1 MRVQADSTER
11 LWANMCRH
19 APWGAVIIRA
29 TDDALLAVNPSFAR
43 MHKWKRDELV
53 GRSFLETFAP
63 EFRTSLSAHSRL
75 ADVRGHHSFESVHIR
90 RDGTHFAVLT
100 ELTSIKDVHHKP
112 SLRAAMVLNI
122 TERKRTEQL
131 QKQTLEQLRDQ
142 LKQRTV
148 ALRHVAGRLLRSQ
161 DDEHR
166 RIARELHDS
175 VGQYLTALKIDLARL
190 VDFELNS
197 GISTYQK
204 RECLSGCLHL
214 AEICLNETRTLSHLL
229 HPPLLDEAG
238 LISAMHWY
246 IEGFSKRSGMHVS
259 CGLPSSP
266 VRLPGYLELALFRTL
281 QESLTNVYRHSGSK
295 TVEVQLAIKSHEAT
309 LRIHDRGRGLRPEL
323 LRQFQEHG
331 TGVGIGLAGIRERMI
346 ELEGHLSL
354 ESDTHGTIV
363 TATLPLPTHNHNND
377 VCVGP
382 DSGRAAAA

>member
-1 MRVQADSTER
+1 MRVQADATER

-19 APWGAVIIRA
+19 ATWGAVIIRA
-29 TDDALLAVNPSFAR
+29 TDNTLLAVNPSFAR

-53 GRSFLETFAP
+53 GRPFVETFAP
-63 EFRTSLSAHSRL
+63 QFRTSLSAHSRL

-90 RDGTHFAVLT
+90 KDGTHFAVLT
-100 ELTSIKDVHHKP
+100 ELTSIKDIHHEP
-112 SLRAAMVLNI
+112 NLRAAMVLNI

-131 QKQTLEQLRDQ
+131 QKQTLTGLKDQ
-142 LKQRTV
+142 LQQRTV

-175 VGQYLTALKIDLARL
+175 VGQYLTALKIDLAKL

-197 GISTYQK
+197 GISTNQK

-238 LISAMHWY
+238 LISAMQWY

-259 CGLPSSP
+259 CSLPASP
-266 VRLPGYLELALFRTL
+266 VRLPGYLELAFFRTL

-295 TVEVQLAIKSHEAT
+295 TVEVQFAIKSHEAT
-309 LRIHDRGRGLRPEL
+309 LRIHDRGHGLRPGL

-346 ELEGHLSL
+346 ELEGHLNL
-354 ESDTHGTIV
+354 ESDPRGTTV
-363 TATLPLPTHNHNND
+363 TATLPLAARNNND
-377 VCVGP
+377 VHVGLG
-382 DSGRAAAA
+382 SGRAAAA

>member
-1 MRVQADSTER
+1 MRYQADATER

-19 APWGAVIIRA
+19 APWGAVIIRP

-43 MHKWKRDELV
+43 MHKWKRAELV

-63 EFRTSLSAHSRL
+63 DFRTSLSVHSRL
-75 ADVRGHHSFESVHIR
+75 ADVTGHHSFESVHIR
-90 RDGTHFAVLT
+90 KDGTHFAVLT
-100 ELTSIKDVHHKP
+100 ELTSIKDIHHQP
-112 SLRAAMVLNI
+112 TLRAAMVVNI

-131 QKQTLEQLRDQ
+131 QKQTFEGLKDQ
-142 LKQRTV
+142 LQQRTV

-166 RIARELHDS
+166 KIARELHDS
-175 VGQYLTALKIDLARL
+175 VGQYLTALKIDLAKL
-190 VDFELNS
+190 ADCELNS
-197 GISTYQK
+197 GISTDQK
-204 RECLSGCLHL
+204 RECLSECLHL

-246 IEGFSKRSGMHVS
+246 IEGFSKRSGMPVS
-259 CGLPSSP
+259 CSLPSSP

-295 TVEVQLAIKSHEAT
+295 TADVRLAIDSQMAV
-309 LRIHDRGRGLRPEL
+309 LRIHDQGRGLNPEL

-331 TGVGIGLAGIRERMI
+331 TGVGIGLAGIRERRM
-346 ELEGHLSL
+346 ELEGQLSL
-354 ESDTHGTIV
+354 ESDTRGTTV
-363 TATLPLPTHNHNND
+363 TATLPFAHIDTDAH
-377 VCVGP
+377 VRSE
-382 DSGRAAAA
+382 SGRAAAA

>member
-148 ALRHVAGRLLRSQ
+148 ALRHVAGRVLRSQ

-204 RECLSGCLHL
+204 RECLSECLHL

-363 TATLPLPTHNHNND
+363 TATLPLPAHNND
-377 VCVGP
+377 VCVGR

>member
-1 MRVQADSTER
+1 
-11 LWANMCRH
+11 MCRH
-19 APWGAVIIRA
+19 APWGAVIIRV

-63 EFRTSLSAHSRL
+63 EFRTSLSVHSRL

-90 RDGTHFAVLT
+90 KDGTHFAVLT
-100 ELTSIKDVHHKP
+100 ELTSIKDFHHKP

-131 QKQTLEQLRDQ
+131 QKQTLEGLRDQ

-259 CGLPSSP
+259 CSLPSSP

-363 TATLPLPTHNHNND
+363 TATLPLPAHNND
-377 VCVGP
+377 VCVGR